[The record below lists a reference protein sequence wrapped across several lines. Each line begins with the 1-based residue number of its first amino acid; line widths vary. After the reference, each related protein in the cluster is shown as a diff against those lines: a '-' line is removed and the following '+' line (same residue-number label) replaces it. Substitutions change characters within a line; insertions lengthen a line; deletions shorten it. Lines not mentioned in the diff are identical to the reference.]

1 MATVKGTGKGGRILK
16 EDVQNALAVPRV
28 PDTPP
33 AVTETSAPAITGER
47 VEKRVPMTRLR
58 VTLAK
63 RLLDAQHNA
72 AMLTTF
78 NEVNMGPLMDLR
90 KQYKEI
96 FEKKLIL
103 HMFECGLVVGLRSM
117 MY

>member
-1 MATVKGTGKGGRILK
+1 MK
-16 EDVQNALAVPRV
+16 EDVQNAIASTKATAP
-28 PDTPP
+28 T
-33 AVTETSAPAITGER
+33 TSAPQKSAVPTLTGER

-58 VTLAK
+58 ATIAK

-90 KQYKEI
+90 KRYKDLMKHTMAHV
-96 FEKKLIL
+96 FGFMGFL
-103 HMFECGLVVGLRSM
+103 HQGSDRSPEAFPGCERIN
-117 MY
+117 